1 MNVLTNLDKWRIV
14 DGVDGKYINA
24 DAVIGEKTTRIHE
37 KILRIDFNKRLV
49 ETDKGYYE
57 LGDEHK

>member
-1 MNVLTNLDKWRIV
+1 MNVLTNLDRWRIV

-24 DAVIGEKTTRIHE
+24 DAMVGEKTTRIYE
-37 KILRIDFNKRLV
+37 KILRIDFDKRLV